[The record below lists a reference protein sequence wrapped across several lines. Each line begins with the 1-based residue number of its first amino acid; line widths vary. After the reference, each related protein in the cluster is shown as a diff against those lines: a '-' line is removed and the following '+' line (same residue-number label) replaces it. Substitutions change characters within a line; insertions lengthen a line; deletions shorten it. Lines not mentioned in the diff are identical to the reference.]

1 MEKGTKARK
10 KYGAFEVYVPD
21 GYRDVMNEAERN
33 AAKLDRSLSRYVL
46 LAVAE
51 YNKKVN
57 KR

>member
-1 MEKGTKARK
+1 MEKETKARK

-21 GYRDVMNEAERN
+21 SYKGVMEDAERN
-33 AAKLDRSLSRYVL
+33 AAKLDRSLSRYIL
-46 LAVAE
+46 LAVAD